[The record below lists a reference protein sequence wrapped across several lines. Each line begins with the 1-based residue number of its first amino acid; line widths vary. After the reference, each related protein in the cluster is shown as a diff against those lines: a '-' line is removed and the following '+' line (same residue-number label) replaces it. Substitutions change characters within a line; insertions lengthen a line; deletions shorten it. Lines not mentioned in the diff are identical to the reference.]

1 MEDPKQ
7 LVYKDVASP
16 VGLVR
21 AIASNKGLVA
31 IIWEGEDYKRTKLS
45 VPVKDDK
52 HPILIQTEKE
62 LNEYFNNKRTTF
74 DIPLD
79 FKGTEFQI
87 RVWEAFL
94 KGKTKCK
101 GPEAET
107 QQFVIIRRSLNVNY
121 MYEKGPNM
129 LIIGRYIEIKS

>member
-45 VPVKDDK
+45 VPV
-52 HPILIQTEKE
+52 
-62 LNEYFNNKRTTF
+62 
-74 DIPLD
+74 
-79 FKGTEFQI
+79 
-87 RVWEAFL
+87 
-94 KGKTKCK
+94 
-101 GPEAET
+101 
-107 QQFVIIRRSLNVNY
+107 
-121 MYEKGPNM
+121 
-129 LIIGRYIEIKS
+129 